1 MSRALCLPAIFAL
14 LLTSALLAPDPQSA
28 ALARVQSASSGSPTL
43 RFVVVGDTQDDGS
56 TGFCYSTRHGMSFQ
70 PCLAAGSVY
79 AGTNHGGLVCLETGG
94 DDASGWHMWGGNA
107 QHNKTV

>member
-43 RFVVVGDTQDDGS
+43 RFVVVGDTQDDG
-56 TGFCYSTRHGMSFQ
+56 T
-70 PCLAAGSVY
+70 
-79 AGTNHGGLVCLETGG
+79 TGG
-94 DDASGWHMWGGNA
+94 GINDNVWPAMAADMNALDPAFALFCATWSAGAATWGPPSPSGRTGRSPRA
-107 QHNKTV
+107 A